1 MSVAAHAITPSG
13 LYQRGIASGEWQ
25 DDPDQHIAL
34 REMDR
39 LHAAFAAPL
48 ERNLWQRWGLQR
60 VTVPQGLY
68 LWGSVGR
75 GKTMLM
81 DLLVKSLPAAC
92 VERQHFHGFM
102 QNVHAQLRSIPHERD
117 PLATIGAQL
126 ATRIRVL
133 CLDEFQ
139 VIDIGDAMLLGG
151 LLRALFSEGVALVT
165 TSNSAPQELYR
176 DGLQRARFLPAIAL
190 LEQHCRVLELRS
202 DHDWRLRSLRRAPRY
217 YTPLGPDAVRALQK
231 VFDAAA
237 HGEIQQGGSMRI
249 HQREI
254 PLQRSARG
262 IAWFAFE
269 DLCEGPRA
277 VADYIELAQRCKVVL
292 ISALPQFN
300 PDHEDAARRFV
311 HLIDAF
317 YDHGVIL
324 IVSAAVP
331 IVELY
336 QGKRL
341 RAEFARTESRLIEMQ
356 DENYP
361 AA

>member
-1 MSVAAHAITPSG
+1 MSADVAGLTPST
-13 LYQRGIASGEWQ
+13 LYRRGIARGKWQ
-25 DDPDQHIAL
+25 NDPSQHAAM

-39 LHAAFAAPL
+39 LHAALVKPPA
-48 ERNLWQRWGLQR
+48 RSLWQRLALQR
-60 VTVPQGLY
+60 ASVPDGLY
-68 LWGSVGR
+68 LWGDVGR

-81 DLLVKSLPAAC
+81 DLLAESLPAAC
-92 VERQHFHGFM
+92 VERQHFHAFM
-102 QNVHAQLRSIPHERD
+102 QDVHAQLRSMPHERD
-117 PLATIGAQL
+117 PLGTIGARL
-126 ATRIRVL
+126 AAHVRLL
-133 CLDEFQ
+133 CVDEFQ

-151 LLRALFSEGVALVT
+151 LLRAMFRGGLTLVT
-165 TSNSAPQELYR
+165 TSNTAPRQLYR
-176 DGLQRARFLPAIAL
+176 DGLQRARFVPAIAL
-190 LEQHCRVLELRS
+190 IEQHCRVLELAS
-202 DHDWRLRSLRRAPRY
+202 GHDWRLRSLRRAPRY
-217 YTPLGPDAVRALQK
+217 HTPLGPQAVRALRH

-237 HGEIQQGGSMRI
+237 AGEIQEGGSMRI

-277 VADYIELAQRCKVVL
+277 VADYIELAQRCQVVL

-311 HLIDAF
+311 HLVDAF
-317 YDHGVIL
+317 YDHEVIL
-324 IVSAAVP
+324 ILSAAVP

-336 QGKRL
+336 QGRRL

-356 DENYP
+356 GENYP
-361 AA
+361 QA